1 MSATVRYIR
10 KRAFSPVVTGSL
22 LYILTR
28 GPESLRRPLVNILS
42 SPANVERAKSVL
54 KWLFALGLLG
64 RLNSWLNSWAENGW
78 QLYGDKKRWN
88 WNKEIA
94 VITGGSNGIGAGV
107 VKGLAAKGI
116 KCVVLDVED
125 LPKNMQNYANINFYK
140 CDITSPSAVS
150 EVASEIR
157 SKIGNPTILVNNA
170 GIGTSHTILLTE
182 PEYLERLFSIN
193 VFAHYNTLQA
203 FLPSMISANKGHV
216 VTVASLSSFVPPV
229 GLVHYAST
237 KAAVMS
243 LHEGLT
249 SELRHLYN
257 APNVKTSIVHPTYAR
272 TRLLEGFEKEVKENK
287 GVVID
292 PKLISDAI
300 VRQILS
306 GRGARVVV
314 PQGMSLAKAIRGMPS
329 WMQERLRDSLAPHTQ
344 SAKDMLLKR

>member
-88 WNKEIA
+88 WNQEIA
-94 VITGGSNGIGAGV
+94 VITGGSNGIGA
-107 VKGLAAKGI
+107 
-116 KCVVLDVED
+116 D
-125 LPKNMQNYANINFYK
+125 ANINFYK

-300 VRQILS
+300 VRQVLS

>member
-10 KRAFSPVVTGSL
+10 KRALSPVVTGSL

-28 GPESLRRPLVNILS
+28 GPEPLRRPLINILS
-42 SPANVERAKSVL
+42 TPANVERAKSVL
-54 KWLFALGLLG
+54 KWLLALGLLG
-64 RLNSWLNSWAENGW
+64 RVNSWLNSWAENGW

-116 KCVVLDVED
+116 KCV
-125 LPKNMQNYANINFYK
+125 

-157 SKIGNPTILVNNA
+157 SKFGNPTILINNA
-170 GIGTSHTILLTE
+170 GIGTSHTILSTE
-182 PEYLERLFSIN
+182 PEYLQRLFSIN

-203 FLPSMISANKGHV
+203 FLPSMISANKGHII
-216 VTVASLSSFVPPV
+216 TVASLSSFVPPV

-272 TRLLEGFEKEVKENK
+272 TRLLQGFEKEVKENK

-300 VRQILS
+300 VRQVLS

-329 WMQERLRDSLAPHTQ
+329 WLQERLRDSLAPHTE
-344 SAKDMLLKR
+344 SAKNLLLKR